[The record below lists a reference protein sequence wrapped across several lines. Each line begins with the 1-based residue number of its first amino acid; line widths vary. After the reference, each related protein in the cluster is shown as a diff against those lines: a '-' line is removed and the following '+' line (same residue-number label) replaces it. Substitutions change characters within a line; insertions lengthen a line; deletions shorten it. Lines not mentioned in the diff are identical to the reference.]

1 MIATGK
7 CVLHQ
12 SSDSTGVSGVS
23 GTVIFEWD
31 ETEEVLIKG
40 TISGLSP
47 GKHGLHVCSFGNITD
62 GYFHSGDH
70 YNPCDKKHGG
80 PQDEERHVGDLGNV
94 EASDS
99 GVAEFQMHDRLLR
112 LAGNYSVIGRT
123 LVVTENEDDLGK
135 GGDEQSLTTG
145 NAGKGLAWGIIGIV
159 SEFCPASEDLTQ
171 KSKE

>member
-1 MIATGK
+1 MTHARRVAGDRPLAVK
-7 CVLHQ
+7 AELGNH
-12 SSDSTGVSGVS
+12 DSHR
-23 GTVIFEWD
+23 
-31 ETEEVLIKG
+31 EVCPPPELRQHRCERRI
-40 TISGLSP
+40 
-47 GKHGLHVCSFGNITD
+47 GNRD
-62 GYFHSGDH
+62 FRVGRYFHSGDH